1 MVISLKKKKISN
13 TDAQTFRTLS
23 QGLPNVPNLSFGAVD
38 LTAAEVKLWRRCTQ
52 NAHLHENSCSEGGAQ
67 VDFSRELSS

>member
-38 LTAAEVKLWRRCTQ
+38 LTAAEVKLWRRCT
-52 NAHLHENSCSEGGAQ
+52 HTFMKIHVRKE
-67 VDFSRELSS
+67 VHK